1 MWGFGSCAS
10 RGEPCGGSVPALG
23 EGNQKG
29 SVPPACRGNLQEG
42 VRKILLGA
50 LRVCVYALAGL
61 QTAPRVCVYALAGL
75 QTALRVCAYALAGLQ
90 TAPRVCAYALAGLQ
104 TALRVCVYALAGLQY
119 TDAVFVPLAC
129 TVCLL
134 TGAGTRNG

>member
-1 MWGFGSCAS
+1 MWGFGSRAS
-10 RGEPCGGSVPALG
+10 QGEPCGGSVP
-23 EGNQKG
+23 
-29 SVPPACRGNLQEG
+29 PACRRNLQEG

-50 LRVCVYALAGL
+50 LRVCA
-61 QTAPRVCVYALAGL
+61 YALAGL
-75 QTALRVCAYALAGLQ
+75 QTALRVCVYALAGLQ

-104 TALRVCVYALAGLQY
+104 TAPRVCVYALAGLQY

-134 TGAGTRNG
+134 TAAGTRIG

>member
-1 MWGFGSCAS
+1 MLPPLLKVPPAS
-10 RGEPCGGSVPALG
+10 RGEPCGGLVPALR

-29 SVPPACRGNLQEG
+29 SVPPAGRGNLQEG

-50 LRVCVYALAGL
+50 
-61 QTAPRVCVYALAGL
+61 P
-75 QTALRVCAYALAGLQ
+75 RVCAYALAGLQ

-104 TALRVCVYALAGLQY
+104 TAPRVCAYALAGLQTAPRVCAYALAGLQY

-134 TGAGTRNG
+134 TGAGTRIG

>member
-1 MWGFGSCAS
+1 MWGFGSRAS
-10 RGEPCGGSVPALG
+10 REEPCGGSVP
-23 EGNQKG
+23 
-29 SVPPACRGNLQEG
+29 PAGRGNLQEG

-75 QTALRVCAYALAGLQ
+75 Q
-90 TAPRVCAYALAGLQ
+90 
-104 TALRVCVYALAGLQY
+104 Y

-134 TGAGTRNG
+134 TAAGTRIG